1 MAKKSKEDNFDGNNI
16 TDLVNKK
23 YGKIIRPASEIL
35 EQNLEVFS
43 TGSPNLDLAL
53 GGGIQEG
60 SCVEING
67 LPKIGKTSL
76 CMQIL
81 TSYMKANRP
90 AILID
95 AENRFDKKNLQIH
108 GLDPSK
114 LIVIRSESCKV
125 LDANDTL
132 NLIDDIIK
140 TQPGC
145 AVVLDSMS
153 SLISRERATSEVD
166 GQRRDTRPKLY
177 SDWIQGISPYIRIN
191 RATLILI
198 RHVGMNQD
206 PRGKKYVPDSG
217 LKVEFRKDVGL
228 QCTWAEK
235 WQKGKDEFIGKV
247 MHYEV
252 SSSNFAAPRSNVDV
266 YLRFGYG
273 IDEEKENVMQ
283 AIDYGI
289 IERSTPW
296 LTMSFLPEPVKVNGE
311 ENAVEYFRNNREHYE
326 LLKVKIKELVA
337 A

>member
-1 MAKKSKEDNFDGNNI
+1 MAKKKEEDIIDGS
-16 TDLVNKK
+16 DLTNLINKK
-23 YGKIIRPASEIL
+23 YGKIIRQADEIL
-35 EQNLEVFS
+35 EQKLEVFS

-60 SCVEING
+60 SCVEISG

-81 TSYMKANRP
+81 TSYMKAGR
-90 AILID
+90 ATVLID

-114 LIVIRSESCKV
+114 LTVIRSEACKV

-132 NLIDDIIK
+132 NLIDDLVK

-145 AVVLDSMS
+145 AIVLDSMS

-191 RATLILI
+191 RVTLILV

-206 PRGKKYVPDSG
+206 PRGKKYVADSG
-217 LKVEFRKDVGL
+217 MKVEFRKDVGL
-228 QCTWAEK
+228 QCVWAEK
-235 WQKGKDEFIGKV
+235 WQQGKDEFIGKV

-252 SSSNFAAPRSNVDV
+252 TSSNFTSPKSNVDV

-273 IDEEKENVMQ
+273 IDEQKETLMQ

-289 IERSTPW
+289 VEKSSSW
-296 LTMSFLPEPVKVNGE
+296 LNLSYLAEPIKLQGE
-311 ENAVEYFRNNREHYE
+311 DNVVEYLKCNPESYQ
-326 LLKVKIKELVA
+326 LLKDKIKELLV
-337 A
+337 